1 MRSWTTHSSENL
13 TGLISHPSKK
23 TVGEQSLLILL
34 HGVGANEKSLC
45 TVGEQLAPDEIIV
58 SLRAPLI
65 LGESSFGWFH
75 VQFTPEGP
83 RHNWAEAEA
92 SFKILEQ
99 EIKKLSQTYNAPLK
113 RIAIMGFSQGS
124 IMTMGL
130 ALKSSLTV
138 GHYLCFSGRTL
149 PEFSDYAR
157 KHPETVKGR
166 RIFLTH
172 GSLDD
177 KLPVGMA
184 HKSRELL
191 EELKANYHY
200 LEFPG
205 GHGIQENVL
214 KEART
219 WMSF

>member
-1 MRSWTTHSSENL
+1 MRSWTTYSSENL

-23 TVGEQSLLILL
+23 PVGEQSLLILL

-45 TVGEQLAPDEIIV
+45 PIGEQLAPDEIIV
-58 SLRAPLI
+58 SLRAPLK
-65 LGESSFGWFH
+65 LGENSYGWFH
-75 VQFTPEGP
+75 VQFTQEGP

-92 SFKILEQ
+92 SFKILEK

-130 ALKSSLTV
+130 ALRSSLTV

-157 KHPETVKGR
+157 KNPDTVKSR

-177 KLPVGMA
+177 KLPVVMA

-205 GHGIQENVL
+205 GHGVQDIVL
-214 KEART
+214 KEARR